1 MVNKL
6 VERTIRISLLIQI
19 ITTLISADGF
29 ISPVSSEH
37 AILKEI
43 LYIETIVQ
51 VIEGFFYSHIINGLS
66 DIKLMTPRRYFDWF
80 ITTPI
85 MLFSTV
91 LFFKYSELKERNTL
105 KEFTAREF
113 YEENK
118 ENVHKMIFYNAAML
132 VFGYL
137 GETGKINKVIA
148 IPLGFVFF
156 FLSFKLIY
164 EHYATKSKLGLTL
177 FKILFGL
184 WSSYGLAAVLPDVP
198 KNICYNTLD
207 IFSKNFYGLFIYY
220 KIRELNSIN

>member
-29 ISPVSSEH
+29 MRPVSSEH
-37 AILKEI
+37 AILKDI

-91 LFFKYSELKERNTL
+91 LFFKYSELKERNAL

-118 ENVHKMIFYNAAML
+118 
-132 VFGYL
+132 
-137 GETGKINKVIA
+137 
-148 IPLGFVFF
+148 
-156 FLSFKLIY
+156 
-164 EHYATKSKLGLTL
+164 
-177 FKILFGL
+177 
-184 WSSYGLAAVLPDVP
+184 SS
-198 KNICYNTLD
+198 
-207 IFSKNFYGLFIYY
+207 
-220 KIRELNSIN
+220 IR